1 MMFNVATEVLAT
13 LMRKVVNQ
21 GKIAG
26 VMGHLIPEGITHI
39 QYAYDTILMVE
50 ADDRSIWHIEFILYR
65 SEWLSRLKNN
75 YHKSEAFIFV
85 VDETEK

>member
-13 LMRKVVNQ
+13 LMRKAVNQ

-39 QYAYDTILMVE
+39 QYTYDTILMVE

-65 SEWLSRLKNN
+65 SEWLSRLKIN
-75 YHKSEAFIFV
+75 YHKSEAFIFG